1 MPPVCI
7 LAGGLG
13 TRLGEHV
20 RTTPKPLLEVA
31 GEPFLMHQL
40 RLLAAHGA
48 REAVMCVGYLGD
60 LIEARIGPERFGIRI
75 RYSFDAPELDG
86 TLGAIQRALPL
97 LGERFLVLNGDTY
110 LPIDYAAAAAAWSAS
125 GLPAL
130 MVVLHNDGRHER
142 SNVLYAEERV
152 LAYDKR
158 APTAAMRWV
167 DCGLGGLTA
176 TVLEDHAPLAPDLA
190 ELFSELAGDRLLY
203 GFQTD
208 ERYYEIGTPGA
219 LVETDAFLRARVAH
233 GPVGGQ
239 RGCPALEGDGD
250 HGGGE
255 MASSGNGR
263 PALNGGLRPP
273 PGAMS
278 VPQFDAGW
286 LVDGRQP
293 LAFLDYVSEE
303 AHAVNWSEGLEELHE
318 ESSRT
323 HFMNVWTRRAMLSRL
338 GALSQEPVV
347 LDVGCS
353 TGHLLYDL
361 SMQMPHATLIG
372 VDLVSS
378 GLRKAHANAPHA
390 RLLQADACALP
401 LQDALVDAVV
411 SANLLEHVPDDV
423 GALAEVQRVLRPGAR
438 AVIVVPLGPGNY
450 DYYDR
455 YLSHER
461 RYAQGELAGK
471 ARQVGLRTLADM
483 CLGAPL
489 YPAFWAVK
497 QRNRRLYGGLRG
509 EALHRRVAQDIAR
522 TNDSRLGHVAC
533 RIEEALLD
541 RGIKLPFGIRGLTVL
556 ERPVQEDE

>member
-1 MPPVCI
+1 
-7 LAGGLG
+7 
-13 TRLGEHV
+13 V

-31 GEPFLMHQL
+31 GEPFLIHQL

-60 LIEARIGPERFGIRI
+60 LIEARIGTERFGIRI
-75 RYSFDAPELDG
+75 RYSFDTPELDG
-86 TLGAIQRALPL
+86 TLGAVQRALPL

-110 LPIDYAAAAAAWSAS
+110 LPVDYAAAAAAWRAS

-142 SNVLYAEERV
+142 SNVLYDDERV

-158 APTAAMRWV
+158 APTDAMRWV

-176 TVLEDHAPLAPDLA
+176 TVLEDRAPLGPDLGG
-190 ELFSELAGDRLLY
+190 LFSELAGDRLLY

-208 ERYYEIGTPGA
+208 ERYYEIGTPSA
-219 LVETDAFLRARVAH
+219 LVETDAFLRARVA
-233 GPVGGQ
+233 
-239 RGCPALEGDGD
+239 
-250 HGGGE
+250 
-255 MASSGNGR
+255 
-263 PALNGGLRPP
+263 NGGLRPP
-273 PGAMS
+273 PGATS
-278 VPQFDAGW
+278 VPRFDAGW

-323 HFMNVWTRRAMLSRL
+323 HFIDVWTRRAMLDRL
-338 GALSQEPVV
+338 GVLSQEPVV

-361 SMQMPHATLIG
+361 SVQMPHATLIG
-372 VDLVSS
+372 VDLVGS
-378 GLRKAHANAPHA
+378 GLRKAHANAPQA

-423 GALAEVQRVLRPGAR
+423 GALAEIQRVLRPGAR
-438 AVIVVPLGPGNY
+438 AVIVVPLGPANY

-461 RYAQGELAGK
+461 RYAHGELAGK

-497 QRNRRLYGGLRG
+497 QRNRRLYGDLRG

-522 TNDSRLGHVAC
+522 TNDSRLGQVAC

-541 RGIKLPFGIRGLTVL
+541 RGIRLPFGIRGLTVL
-556 ERPVQEDE
+556 ERPHGKTMSDRARTPLL